1 MRTRNDLSSGWAA
14 WELVYRDASGDYT
27 VTPFS
32 DTLANGSDQLAALNR
47 MSMVDEMGWPKAM
60 QLKIGKRKGKRRI
73 VKKDEHIYLLKCTP
87 KCWRLY
93 FYVRKRQFI
102 YVHAVCKK
110 GDAEDPSDGRIA
122 RECYDGRARCQI
134 QPFVYPSN

>member
-47 MSMVDEMGWPKAM
+47 MSMVD
-60 QLKIGKRKGKRRI
+60 
-73 VKKDEHIYLLKCTP
+73 
-87 KCWRLY
+87 
-93 FYVRKRQFI
+93 
-102 YVHAVCKK
+102 
-110 GDAEDPSDGRIA
+110 
-122 RECYDGRARCQI
+122 
-134 QPFVYPSN
+134 